1 MDEKPRLVEPSPAS
15 RRAANVMIVF
25 GFPWYTSE
33 SQIREY
39 LLQIYPAAAPVT
51 TRLYTNPTNG
61 TSRGICFIEYNQKQR
76 VGNSSNTNDN
86 NNTNS
91 NNYNSTIGNTG
102 SNTNITTSGGLL
114 RVVKSEIP
122 EEDEDDI
129 LTVVRKNIDGTHFTR
144 HYLTAVLYH
153 LTNQSWDRGGRLP
166 ELPTDPPPTRGG
178 VGGVVEGYGDEGFI
192 VRCGPVLGLANTVT
206 AAGVAN
212 MQALRKRLREEAVAA
227 EEEEEEVGTVKE
239 DGDGGVG
246 VGGGMRTRV

>member
-33 SQIREY
+33 SQVREY
-39 LLQIYPAAAPVT
+39 LLQIYPAAVPVT

-61 TSRGICFIEYNQKQR
+61 SSRGICFIEYNQKQR
-76 VGNSSNTNDN
+76 VGSSGNMNDN
-86 NNTNS
+86 NTNN
-91 NNYNSTIGNTG
+91 NNYSSTIGGSSN
-102 SNTNITTSGGLL
+102 SNTTSSTSSGLL
-114 RVVKSEIP
+114 RVVKPEIP
-122 EEDEDDI
+122 DEDEDDI
-129 LTVVRKNIDGTHFTR
+129 LTVVRNNIDGTHFDR

-178 VGGVVEGYGDEGFI
+178 AGGVIEGYGDEGFV

-206 AAGVAN
+206 VVGVAN
-212 MQALRKRLREEAVAA
+212 MQALRKRLRGEAAF
-227 EEEEEEVGTVKE
+227 
-239 DGDGGVG
+239 D
-246 VGGGMRTRV
+246 